1 MNIFGIGTME
11 LAVILLVAIIALG
24 PGKTMET
31 ARTLGR
37 IMREARRAFTEVMD
51 AAALGDSDGDG
62 DGGGRRQRPGDR
74 QQQRPG
80 DGNQDGG
87 AAGVSDDSPPVGSRP
102 VDGPVRPPD
111 TPLEGPAHLAGQRDD
126 GVESA
131 TGSVV
136 DAETQRRREAT
147 RE

>member
-37 IMREARRAFTEVMD
+37 IVREARRAFTEVMD
-51 AAALGDSDGDG
+51 AAALGDMDGDG
-62 DGGGRRQRPGDR
+62 DGGGRRRG
-74 QQQRPG
+74 QQQRQG
-80 DGNQDGG
+80 GGNQDGG
-87 AAGVSDDSPPVGSRP
+87 ADGASDDGRP
-102 VDGPVRPPD
+102 VVDGGAADGPVQPPD
-111 TPLEGPAHLAGQRDD
+111 TPLEGPAHLAGLQDGDGDD
-126 GVESA
+126 A
-131 TGSVV
+131 AV
-136 DAETQRRREAT
+136 DAETQRRRDAE

>member
-11 LAVILLVAIIALG
+11 LGVILLVAIIALG

-51 AAALGDSDGDG
+51 AAALGDMDG
-62 DGGGRRQRPGDR
+62 DGGGRRRG
-74 QQQRPG
+74 QQHQG
-80 DGNQDGG
+80 GGNQDGG
-87 AAGVSDDSPPVGSRP
+87 ADGAADDGRPVGSRP
-102 VDGPVRPPD
+102 VDSPVQPPD

-126 GVESA
+126 A
-131 TGSVV
+131 DDAAV
-136 DAETQRRREAT
+136 DAETQRRREAE

>member
-37 IMREARRAFTEVMD
+37 IVREARRAFTEVMD

-80 DGNQDGG
+80 GGNQDGG
-87 AAGVSDDSPPVGSRP
+87 TAGAADDGGPVVDSRP
-102 VDGPVRPPD
+102 ADSPVRPPD
-111 TPLEGPAHLAGQRDD
+111 TPLEGPAHLAGLRDD
-126 GVESA
+126 GTESA
-131 TGSVV
+131 TGAV
-136 DAETQRRREAT
+136 DAETQRRREAK

>member
-24 PGKTMET
+24 PGKTMDT

-51 AAALGDSDGDG
+51 AAALGDMDGNG
-62 DGGGRRQRPGDR
+62 DGGGRRRGQQHQHR
-74 QQQRPG
+74 QG
-80 DGNQDGG
+80 GGNQDGG
-87 AAGVSDDSPPVGSRP
+87 AAGAADDDGRP
-102 VDGPVRPPD
+102 VDSRVADSPVQPPD

-126 GVESA
+126 DADDG
-131 TGSVV
+131 VV
-136 DAETQRRREAT
+136 DAEAQRRRGAE